1 MDSYQIAG
9 FAGVAFYLGAYGA
22 LQFGLVRGNGYPYAL
37 LNLAAAA
44 LVLVSLFASWNLFS
58 AIIQISWISLSIIG
72 MLRVWILT
80 RGLRFNAEEQDLLNA
95 HFPTL
100 RKIDA
105 RTMLRAGHWRD
116 LAPGDALT
124 EQTLP
129 VTQLSYIHT
138 GGVDIEVGGQI
149 IADVGPGGFIGEMGC
164 MASAPASA
172 TVRVNQPTRIF
183 AISSDALRR
192 LVRRNPDLRP
202 HLELAF
208 SGNTR
213 AKLMATNAKLEQSL
227 KSHARMPPT
236 VALVSDAKPH

>member
-58 AIIQISWISLSIIG
+58 AIIQISWITLSVIG
-72 MLRVWILT
+72 ILRVWVLT
-80 RGLRFNAEEQDLLNA
+80 QGLRFSAEEQDLLDA

-105 RTMLRAGHWRD
+105 RTIFRAGVWRD
-116 LAPGDALT
+116 AQPGEALT
-124 EQTLP
+124 EQTMP
-129 VTQLSYIHT
+129 VTRLSYIHA
-138 GGVDIEVGGQI
+138 GGVDIEVGDHK

-183 AISSDALRR
+183 SVSSDALRR
-192 LVRRNPDLRP
+192 LVKRNPDLRP

-227 KSHARMPPT
+227 RARAPVPQPS
-236 VALVSDAKPH
+236 AFVSDAKPH